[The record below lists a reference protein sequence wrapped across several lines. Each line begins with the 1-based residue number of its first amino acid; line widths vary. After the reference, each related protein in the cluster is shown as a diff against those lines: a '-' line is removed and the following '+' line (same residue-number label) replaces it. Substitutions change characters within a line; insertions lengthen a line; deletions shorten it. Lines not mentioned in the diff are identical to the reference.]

1 LEAEFNT
8 LKTGKATLV
17 LEDGSHLADQGFG
30 AVKKVQVRSC
40 SELQWWDTLSTYVKW
55 CGNKQWR

>member
-8 LKTGKATLV
+8 RKPGKPILV
-17 LEDGSHLADQGFG
+17 LEDGSHLAEQGFG

-40 SELQWWDTLSTYVKW
+40 SELQWWGTLSTYVKW
-55 CGNKQWR
+55 CGNEQWR